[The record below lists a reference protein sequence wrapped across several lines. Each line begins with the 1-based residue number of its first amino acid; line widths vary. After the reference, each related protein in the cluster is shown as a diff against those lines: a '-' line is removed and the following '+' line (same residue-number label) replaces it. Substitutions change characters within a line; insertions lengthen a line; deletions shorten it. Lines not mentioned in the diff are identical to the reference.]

1 MLQRF
6 GQRSTLALVLVLALV
21 LMPLAGIV
29 RAWQEGEIFSP
40 ASGHA
45 QVIAQGVGE
54 LSPDSAWRVVFHSV
68 APGTPVDLR
77 AGGAGFLLT
86 DTGGVV
92 ATVAG
97 QETLL
102 APAEAAFVDDA
113 DVSLAAVGN
122 RAAGVFTVEAVA
134 ADQAGDAGTGIAVF
148 AGDQFAAPAGT
159 RDLDLV
165 RDRLEPGESTTV
177 VGAQAPVLVLVT
189 LGSVSAQAADGT
201 TADLQ
206 VGEAATLSGDVV
218 ITAAGQAPAT
228 FVAAVIG
235 RDVGLPSAG
244 ATPGASPVAGAAG
257 SIQVAV
263 HACPADLR
271 PRDASPETCPVDPA
285 AALFDLVS
293 QESGEDLGPSR
304 ERDGLPTWS
313 GLATGDYILRAADYG
328 EGFGRF
334 AVRGLQAAE
343 GTDGV
348 IVPVTAD
355 TPDQRLDIF
364 VLAASRAANGA
375 ATPSPAEGDDA
386 RPAATVVPTAMP
398 GATQGS
404 SVIEIETPEAGQE
417 PTPKPSATGQETA
430 PKPPATTPAGPT
442 EIPSVITIETPV
454 PGAEPTATPR
464 PNPISRS
471 TASPTPRPLVTSTAV
486 AQPRTGTVEVRIF
499 GCNTSIG
506 AFNPA
511 NCAQAASGFAVQLVN
526 ADGEVISQDQ
536 AEISADGTVTWKGL
550 PLDNFLLQVPTMLA
564 GAATYYAPNLT
575 LADNG
580 AGYIVSISR
589 DAPVANVDVY
599 NLPPAPTPVPT
610 IAPTVSAAADTDGDG
625 LLDADEAVYGTDP
638 TIADS
643 DADGVLDGA
652 EVVAGTDPLV
662 ADAAPVAEID
672 TDGDGILDADESVFG
687 TDPNIADTDGDGW
700 LDGDEVVIGTS
711 PIDGGSFPTE

>member
-1 MLQRF
+1 MLRRF
-6 GQRSTLALVLVLALV
+6 GQRSTLALVLVLAMV
-21 LMPLAGIV
+21 LLPIAGIV

-54 LSPDSAWRVVFHSV
+54 LAPDSAWRVVFHSV
-68 APGTPVDLR
+68 TPGTPADLP

-92 ATVAG
+92 TTIEG

-113 DVSLAAVGN
+113 EVSLDAVGN

-134 ADQAGDAGTGIAVF
+134 AAQVGDAGTGIAVF
-148 AGDQFAAPAGT
+148 ASDPFAAPAGT

-189 LGSVSAQAADGT
+189 LGSVAAQAADGA

-206 VGEAATLSGDVV
+206 VGEAATLNGDVV

-235 RDVGLPSAG
+235 REVAPAASG
-244 ATPGASPVAGAAG
+244 ATPGASPVAGAVG
-257 SIQVAV
+257 SIQLAV

-271 PRDASPETCPVDPA
+271 PRDASPETCPVNQA
-285 AALFDLVS
+285 AALFDLIS

-313 GLATGDYILRAADYG
+313 GLSTGDYLLRAAGYG

-348 IVPVTAD
+348 IVPVTPE
-355 TPDQRLDIF
+355 TPDQRLDIY
-364 VLAASRAANGA
+364 VLAANRAANGSA
-375 ATPSPAEGDDA
+375 SPSPATGDDA
-386 RPAATVVPTAMP
+386 RPAATVASTATP
-398 GATQGS
+398 GASQGS
-404 SVIEIETPEAGQE
+404 SVIDIETPEAGQE
-417 PTPKPSATGQETA
+417 TT
-430 PKPPATTPAGPT
+430 PKPPATAPAGPT

-464 PNPISRS
+464 PNPISLS

-486 AQPRTGTVEVRIF
+486 AQPRTGTVEVRVF

-506 AFNPA
+506 EFNPA
-511 NCAQAASGFAVQLVN
+511 NCAQAASGFAVQLVTPEG
-526 ADGEVISQDQ
+526 DVISQDQ
-536 AEISADGTVTWKGL
+536 AEISADGTLTWKGL
-550 PLDNFLLQVPTMLA
+550 PLENYLLQVPSMLP
-564 GAATYYAPNLT
+564 GAATYYAPNLN

-580 AGYIVSISR
+580 AGYIVGINR
-589 DAPVANVDVY
+589 DAPVANIDVF

-625 LLDADEAVYGTDP
+625 LLDVDEAAYGTDP

-643 DADGVLDGA
+643 DGDGVLDGA

-672 TDGDGILDADESVFG
+672 TDGDGILDADEAVFG

-711 PIDGGSFPTE
+711 PIDAGSFPTE

>member
-1 MLQRF
+1 MLRRF
-6 GQRSTLALVLVLALV
+6 GQRSTLAFVLVLALALLPV
-21 LMPLAGIV
+21 AGIV
-29 RAWQEGEIFSP
+29 RAWQDAEIFSP

-54 LSPDSAWRVVFHSV
+54 LPSNAVWRVVFHSV
-68 APGTPVDLR
+68 APGTPAALP

-92 ATVAG
+92 ATING

-102 APAEAAFVDDA
+102 APAEAAFVDEA
-113 DVSLAAVGN
+113 DVSLTAVGN
-122 RAAGVFTVEAVA
+122 RAAGVFTVETVP
-134 ADQAGDAGTGIAVF
+134 ADQASDAGTGIAVF
-148 AGDQFAAPAGT
+148 ASDPFAAPAGT

-189 LGSVSAQAADGT
+189 LGAVSAQAADGT

-206 VGEAATLSGDVV
+206 VGEATTLNGDVV

-235 RDVGLPSAG
+235 REVGPPAAG
-244 ATPGASPVAGAAG
+244 ATPGASPVAGAVG
-257 SIQVAV
+257 SIQLAV

-271 PRDASPETCPVDPA
+271 PRDASPETCPIDQA
-285 AALFDLVS
+285 AALFELAS
-293 QESGEDLGPSR
+293 QDTGEGVGPSR

-313 GLATGDYILRAADYG
+313 GLSSGEYILRAAEYG

-343 GTDGV
+343 GIDGV
-348 IVPVTAD
+348 IVPLTPEA
-355 TPDQRLDIF
+355 PDQRLDIF
-364 VLAASRAANGA
+364 VLAATRAANDA
-375 ATPSPAEGDDA
+375 ASPTPAAGDDA
-386 RPAATVVPTAMP
+386 RPAATVAPTATP
-398 GATQGS
+398 GASQGS
-404 SVIEIETPEAGQE
+404 SVIDIETPEAGQE
-417 PTPKPSATGQETA
+417 TT

-464 PNPISRS
+464 PNPISQS

-499 GCNTSIG
+499 GCNSSIG
-506 AFNPA
+506 EFNPA
-511 NCAQAASGFAVQLVN
+511 NCAQAASGFTVQLVT
-526 ADGEVISQDQ
+526 ADGQVVSQDQ
-536 AEISADGTVTWKGL
+536 AEISADGTLTWKGL
-550 PLDNFLLQVPTMLA
+550 PLDNYLLQVPAMLP
-564 GAATYYAPNLT
+564 GAATYYAPNLN

-589 DAPVANVDVY
+589 DAPVANVDVF
-599 NLPPAPTPVPT
+599 NLPPAPTPIPT
-610 IAPTVSAAADTDGDG
+610 IAPTVTAAADTDGDG
-625 LLDADEAVYGTDP
+625 LLDVDEAAYGTDP

-643 DADGVLDGA
+643 DGDGVLDGA

-662 ADAAPVAEID
+662 ADAAPAEEID

-711 PIDGGSFPTE
+711 PIDAGSFPTE

>member
-1 MLQRF
+1 MLRRF
-6 GQRSTLALVLVLALV
+6 GQRSTLVLALV
-21 LMPLAGIV
+21 LAMALLPVAGIV
-29 RAWQEGEIFSP
+29 LAWQDGEIFSP

-54 LSPDSAWRVVFHSV
+54 VPSDAAWRVVFHSV
-68 APGTPVDLR
+68 APGTPAELS

-92 ATVAG
+92 TTIAG

-113 DVSLAAVGN
+113 AVSLTAVGN
-122 RAAGVFTVEAVA
+122 RAAGVFTIEAVA
-134 ADQAGDAGTGIAVF
+134 ADQAGDAGSGIAVF
-148 AGDQFAAPAGT
+148 ASDPFAAPAGT

-189 LGSVSAQAADGT
+189 LGSVSAQAADGA

-206 VGEAATLSGDVV
+206 VGEAATLNGDVV
-218 ITAAGQAPAT
+218 ITASGQAPAT

-235 RDVGLPSAG
+235 REVGPPATG
-244 ATPGASPVAGAAG
+244 ATPGASPVADAVG
-257 SIQVAV
+257 SIQLTV

-271 PRDASPETCPVDPA
+271 PRDASPETCPVDQA
-285 AALFDLVS
+285 AALFDLIS
-293 QESGEDLGPSR
+293 QESGEDVGPSR

-313 GLATGDYILRAADYG
+313 GLASGDYLLRATEYG

-348 IVPVTAD
+348 IVPVTAE
-355 TPDQRLDIF
+355 TPDQRLDIY
-364 VLAASRAANGA
+364 VLAANRAANGTA
-375 ATPSPAEGDDA
+375 SPSPAAGDDA
-386 RPAATVVPTAMP
+386 RPAAPVAPTATP
-398 GATQGS
+398 GASQGS
-404 SVIEIETPEAGQE
+404 SVIDIETPEAGQE
-417 PTPKPSATGQETA
+417 TT

-442 EIPSVITIETPV
+442 EAPSVITIETPV

-499 GCNTSIG
+499 GCNSSIG
-506 AFNPA
+506 EFNPA
-511 NCAQAASGFAVQLVN
+511 NCAQAASGFAVQLVT
-526 ADGEVISQDQ
+526 ADGEVIAQDQ
-536 AEISADGTVTWKGL
+536 AEISADGTLTWKGL
-550 PLDNFLLQVPTMLA
+550 PLDNFLLQVPSMLP

-589 DAPVANVDVY
+589 DAPVANVDVF
-599 NLPPAPTPVPT
+599 NLPPAPTPIPT
-610 IAPTVSAAADTDGDG
+610 VAPTVSAAADTDGDG
-625 LLDADEAVYGTDP
+625 LLDVDEAAYGTDP

-652 EVVAGTDPLV
+652 EVVAGTDPLT
-662 ADAAPVAEID
+662 ADAAPVAEVD
-672 TDGDGILDADESVFG
+672 TDGDGILDADEAVFG

-711 PIDGGSFPTE
+711 PIDAGSFPTE

>member
-1 MLQRF
+1 MLRRF

-21 LMPLAGIV
+21 LLPVASGIV
-29 RAWQEGEIFSP
+29 RAWQDGEIFSP

-45 QVIAQGVGE
+45 QVIAQGVGA
-54 LSPDSAWRVVFHSV
+54 LPADAAWRVVFHSV
-68 APGTPVDLR
+68 APGTPVNLP
-77 AGGAGFLLT
+77 ASGAGFLLT

-92 ATVAG
+92 SNVRG
-97 QETLL
+97 EEVLL

-113 DVSLAAVGN
+113 DVALSAVGN
-122 RAAGVFTVEAVA
+122 RAAGVFTIDAVGT
-134 ADQAGDAGTGIAVF
+134 DQAGDAGTGIAVF
-148 AGDQFAAPAGT
+148 ASEPFTAPAGT

-165 RDRLEPGESTTV
+165 RDRLEPAESTTV

-189 LGSVSAQAADGT
+189 LGSVSAQSADGT
-201 TADLQ
+201 TRDLQ
-206 VGEAATLSGDVV
+206 VGEAATLNGDVV

-235 RDVGLPSAG
+235 REVGNAATV

-257 SIQVAV
+257 SIQLAV

-271 PRDASPETCPVDPA
+271 PRDASPETCPLDQT
-285 AALFDLVS
+285 AALFDLIS
-293 QESGEDLGPSR
+293 QESGADLGPSS

-313 GLATGDYILRAADYG
+313 GLPAGAYILRAAEYG
-328 EGFGRF
+328 AGFGRF

-348 IVPVTAD
+348 IVPVT
-355 TPDQRLDIF
+355 TEKPEQRLDIF
-364 VLAASRAANGA
+364 VLAEARANNSA
-375 ATPSPAEGDDA
+375 ATPSPVPGDDA
-386 RPAATVVPTAMP
+386 RPAATVAPTATAS
-398 GATQGS
+398 ATQGQ
-404 SVIEIETPEAGQE
+404 SVIDIETPEAGQE
-417 PTPKPSATGQETA
+417 TT

-464 PNPISRS
+464 PNPIARS

-486 AQPRTGTVEVRIF
+486 AQPRTGTVEVRIY

-511 NCAQAASGFAVQLVN
+511 NCAQAVSGFAVQLVN
-526 ADGEVISQDQ
+526 ADGDVISQDQ
-536 AEISADGTVTWKGL
+536 AEIAADGTVTWKGL
-550 PLDNFLLQVPTMLA
+550 PLENYLLQVPTMLP
-564 GAATYYAPNLT
+564 GAATYYAPNLN

-580 AGYIVSISR
+580 AGYIVGISR
-589 DAPVANVDVY
+589 DAPVANVDVF

-610 IAPTVSAAADTDGDG
+610 VAPTVSAAADSDSDG
-625 LLDADEAVYGTDP
+625 LLDVDEAAYGTDP

-643 DADGVLDGA
+643 DGDGVLDGA
-652 EVVAGTDPLV
+652 EVAAGTDPLV
-662 ADAAPVAEID
+662 ADAAPVAEVD
-672 TDGDGILDADESVFG
+672 TDGDGILDADEAVFG
-687 TDPNIADTDGDGW
+687 TDPTIADSDGDGW

-711 PIDGGSFPTE
+711 PTDAASFPSG

>member
-6 GQRSTLALVLVLALV
+6 GQRSTLVIVLVLAMV
-21 LMPLAGIV
+21 LLPVAGGIG

-68 APGTPVDLR
+68 APGSPVDL
-77 AGGAGFLLT
+77 ATGGSGFLLT

-102 APAEAAFVDDA
+102 APAEAAFVDGN
-113 DVSLAAVGN
+113 DVSLTAVGN

-134 ADQAGDAGTGIAVF
+134 ADQAGEPGSGIAVF
-148 AGDQFAAPAGT
+148 ASDPFAAPAGT

-201 TADLQ
+201 AADLQ

-218 ITAAGQAPAT
+218 ITADGQAPAT

-235 RDVGLPSAG
+235 REVGLPSTG
-244 ATPGASPVAGAAG
+244 ATPGASPVPGAAG
-257 SIQVAV
+257 SIQLAV

-271 PRDASPETCPVDPA
+271 PRDASPETCPLDQA
-285 AALFDLVS
+285 AALFELVS
-293 QESGEDLGPSR
+293 VESGEDLGPSR
-304 ERDGLPTWS
+304 ERDGQPAWS
-313 GLATGDYILRAADYG
+313 GLATGDYILRAAEYG

-348 IVPVTAD
+348 IVPVTAEA
-355 TPDQRLDIF
+355 PEQRLDIF

-375 ATPSPAEGDDA
+375 ASPSPAESDDA
-386 RPAATVVPTAMP
+386 RPAGTVAPTSTP
-398 GATQGS
+398 GASQGS
-404 SVIEIETPEAGQE
+404 SVIEIETPEAGDD
-417 PTPKPSATGQETA
+417 TA

-486 AQPRTGTVEVRIF
+486 AQPRTGTVEVRVF
-499 GCNTSIG
+499 GCNSSIG
-506 AFNPA
+506 EFNPA
-511 NCAQAASGFAVQLVN
+511 NCAQAASGFAVQLVT

-536 AEISADGTVTWKGL
+536 AEIAADGTLTWKGL

-589 DAPVANVDVY
+589 DAPVANIDVY
-599 NLPPAPTPVPT
+599 NLPPAPTPIPT
-610 IAPTVSAAADTDGDG
+610 IAPTVTVAADTDGDG
-625 LLDADEAVYGTDP
+625 LLDVDEAVYGTDP

-652 EVVAGTDPLV
+652 EVVAGTDPLT

-672 TDGDGILDADESVFG
+672 TDGDGILDADEAVFG
-687 TDPNIADTDGDGW
+687 TDPNIADSDGDGW

-711 PIDGGSFPTE
+711 PIDGASFPTE

>member
-6 GQRSTLALVLVLALV
+6 GQRSTLALVLVLAVAFL
-21 LMPLAGIV
+21 PSAGGIV

-45 QVIAQGVGE
+45 QVIAQGVGQLPPE
-54 LSPDSAWRVVFHSV
+54 AAWRVVFHSV
-68 APGTPVDLR
+68 APGSPADLPP
-77 AGGAGFLLT
+77 GGAGFLLS

-92 ATVAG
+92 TTIVG
-97 QETLL
+97 QESLL

-113 DVSLAAVGN
+113 DVSLTALGN
-122 RAAGVFTVEAVA
+122 RAAGVFTIEAVA
-134 ADQAGDAGTGIAVF
+134 ADQAGDAGNGIAVF
-148 AGDQFAAPAGT
+148 ASDPFAAPAGI

-189 LGSVSAQAADGT
+189 LGSVSAEAADGA

-206 VGEAATLSGDVV
+206 VGEAATLNGDVV

-235 RDVGLPSAG
+235 REVEALATS

-257 SIQVAV
+257 SVQLAV
-263 HACPADLR
+263 RACPPELR
-271 PRDASPETCPVDPA
+271 PRDASPETCPLNQA
-285 AALFDLVS
+285 AALFELVS
-293 QESGEDLGPSR
+293 QESGEDLGPSS

-313 GLATGDYILRAADYG
+313 GLAPGDYVLRATEYG
-328 EGFGRF
+328 AGFGRF

-348 IVPVTAD
+348 IVPVTAE
-355 TPDQRLDIF
+355 TPEQRLDIF
-364 VLAASRAANGA
+364 VLAESRAANGA
-375 ATPSPAEGDDA
+375 ASPSPAAGDDA
-386 RPAATVVPTAMP
+386 RPAATVAPTVAP
-398 GATQGS
+398 GATKS
-404 SVIEIETPEAGQE
+404 PSVIDIETPEAGQE
-417 PTPKPSATGQETA
+417 TT

-442 EIPSVITIETPV
+442 EVPSVISIETPV

-464 PNPISRS
+464 PNPIARS

-486 AQPRTGTVEVRIF
+486 AQPRTGTVEVRVF

-506 AFNPA
+506 AFDPA
-511 NCAQAASGFAVQLVN
+511 NCAQAASGFAVQLVT
-526 ADGEVISQDQ
+526 ADGEAITQDQ
-536 AEISADGTVTWKGL
+536 AEISADGTLTWKGL
-550 PLDNFLLQVPTMLA
+550 PLDNYLLQVPTMLP

-589 DAPVANVDVY
+589 DAPVASVDVF

-610 IAPTVSAAADTDGDG
+610 IAPTVSAAADSDGDG
-625 LLDADEAVYGTDP
+625 LLDVDEAAYGTDP
-638 TIADS
+638 TVADS
-643 DADGVLDGA
+643 DGDGALDGA

-672 TDGDGILDADESVFG
+672 TDGDGILDADEAVFG
-687 TDPNIADTDGDGW
+687 TDPTIADTDGDGW

-711 PIDGGSFPTE
+711 PIDSGSFPTE

>member
-1 MLQRF
+1 MLRRF
-6 GQRSTLALVLVLALV
+6 GQRSTLVLVLVLAVV
-21 LMPLAGIV
+21 LLPLAGGIV

-54 LSPDSAWRVVFHSV
+54 LPPEAAWRVVFHSV
-68 APGTPVDLR
+68 APGSPVDLPS
-77 AGGAGFLLT
+77 GGAGFLLT
-86 DTGGVV
+86 DTGGIVSAV
-92 ATVAG
+92 RG

-102 APAEAAFVDDA
+102 APSEAAFVDDA
-113 DVSLAAVGN
+113 DVSLTAVGN
-122 RAAGVFTVEAVA
+122 RAAGVFTVGAVA
-134 ADQAGDAGTGIAVF
+134 ADQASDTGSGIAVF
-148 AGDQFAAPAGT
+148 ASDPFTAPAGT

-189 LGSVSAQAADGT
+189 LGSVNAQAADGA

-235 RDVGLPSAG
+235 REVVSSAIA
-244 ATPGASPVAGAAG
+244 ATPGASPVPGAAG
-257 SIQVAV
+257 SIQLAV
-263 HACPADLR
+263 HGCPPDLR
-271 PRDASPETCPVDPA
+271 PRDASPETCPLDQA
-285 AALFDLVS
+285 AALFELVS
-293 QESGEDLGPSR
+293 QETGEDLGPSR

-313 GLATGDYILRAADYG
+313 GLVTGDYILRAAEYG
-328 EGFGRF
+328 DGFGRF

-348 IVPVTAD
+348 IVPVTTE
-355 TPDQRLDIF
+355 TPEQRLDIF
-364 VLAASRAANGA
+364 VLAETRIADGA
-375 ATPSPAEGDDA
+375 ATPATGDDA
-386 RPAATVVPTAMP
+386 RPAGTAAPTETP
-398 GATQGS
+398 GATQGA
-404 SVIEIETPEAGQE
+404 SVIQIETPEASE
-417 PTPKPSATGQETA
+417 DPT

-442 EIPSVITIETPV
+442 GIPSVITIETPV
-454 PGAEPTATPR
+454 PGSEPTATPR
-464 PNPISRS
+464 PNPIARS

-486 AQPRTGTVEVRIF
+486 AQPRTGTIEVRIF
-499 GCNTSIG
+499 GCTSSIG
-506 AFNPA
+506 AFDPA
-511 NCAQAASGFAVQLVN
+511 NCAQAVSGFAVQLVN
-526 ADGEVISQDQ
+526 ADGDVITQDQ
-536 AEISADGTVTWKGL
+536 AEISADGTVSWQGL
-550 PLDNFLLQVPTMLA
+550 PLENFLLQVPTMLP
-564 GAATYYAPNLT
+564 GAATYYAPELM

-589 DAPVANVDVY
+589 DEPVANVDVF

-610 IAPTVSAAADTDGDG
+610 VAPTVTAAVDSDRDG
-625 LLDADEAVYGTDP
+625 LLDVDEAVYGTDAA
-638 TIADS
+638 IADS

-662 ADAAPVAEID
+662 ADAAPVADVD
-672 TDGDGILDADESVFG
+672 TDADGILDADEALFG
-687 TDPNIADTDGDGW
+687 TDPAIGDSDGDGF

-711 PIDGGSFPTE
+711 PVDGGSFPTE